1 MLRTSLCIRTTP
13 HLTLPLHVPLWPL
26 NAPRSKK
33 VSSKGKTQASG
44 RALSAWQLIVM
55 GLEGNVRQKKDEL
68 EGPPSG
74 SSSQRRETDH
84 GDGHTA

>member
-13 HLTLPLHVPLWPL
+13 TPSPLHVPMWPL

-44 RALSAWQLIVM
+44 RAPSPWQLIVM
-55 GLEGNVRQKKDEL
+55 GLEGNVRQKMSWKDL
-68 EGPPSG
+68 HL
-74 SSSQRRETDH
+74 DH
-84 GDGHTA
+84 LVNARKQIMGHGHRA